1 MTKTPNM
8 KTIPVADFYGS
19 DYVDYASYDNLRKIA
34 SVVDG
39 QKNAARKVLHTVL
52 EKNVRGKKI
61 KVSQLASKVAE
72 YTEYLHGDV
81 SGVIVTMGQDFPGTN
96 NLPLLQ
102 RSGNFGTRFHNEA
115 SASRYIHSYGKDV
128 FFELFKK
135 DDINFGTRF
144 HNEAS
149 ASRYIHSYGKD
160 VFFELFKKDDIDILK
175 QQYFE
180 GQRIEPMFFVP
191 SLPMILINGSD
202 GVSSGFAQKILPRS
216 PEKIKQYLTHRLQ
229 GKGSYYKFEP
239 HFNGFNGVIEQG
251 DNPSQWKIKGV
262 INRKSIN
269 KVEILEIPV
278 GYELKGYLKVLD
290 TLEEKKVIQSYR
302 DKSEDDI
309 FKFEVSIASKDLKNW
324 SDEELLQKLKLV
336 KTVTENYTVIDENNK
351 IQVYNSPKEIMDK
364 YIEVK
369 MEYMK
374 RRKENNLARLQ
385 ESILFDQSKYKFIE
399 MIVNDELIVNKRKK
413 SDIEKDLHKVLDI
426 LDRNGSYDYLL
437 NMSISTLTSERMKQL
452 ENNIKDN
459 QKRLK
464 ELNQKTLEKLWLE
477 DLS

>member
-8 KTIPVADFYGS
+8 KTIPVEDFYGS

-52 EKNVRGKKI
+52 EKNIRGKKI
-61 KVSQLASKVAE
+61 KVSQIASKVAE

-81 SGVIVTMGQDFPGTN
+81 SGVIVTMGQDFAGSN

-102 RSGNFGTRFHNEA
+102 KSGNFGTRFHNEA
-115 SASRYIHSYGKDV
+115 SASRYIH
-128 FFELFKK
+128 
-135 DDINFGTRF
+135 T
-144 HNEAS
+144 
-149 ASRYIHSYGKD
+149 YGKD

-202 GVSSGFAQKILPRS
+202 GVSSGFAQKILPRN
-216 PEKIKQYLTHRLQ
+216 PDKIKQYLSQRLQ

-269 KVEILEIPV
+269 KIEILEIPV

-290 TLEEKKVIQSYR
+290 TLEDKKVIQSYR

-324 SDEELLQKLKLV
+324 SDEDLLQKLKLV

-374 RRKENNLARLQ
+374 LRKENNLARLQ
-385 ESILFDQSKYKFIE
+385 EAILFDQSKYKFIE

-413 SDIEKDLHKVLDI
+413 ADIEKDLNKVNEI

-437 NMSISTLTSERMKQL
+437 NMSISTLTAERMKQL
-452 ENNIKDN
+452 ENNIKEN

>member
-1 MTKTPNM
+1 MTKTPKM
-8 KTIPVADFYGS
+8 KTVTVGEFYGS

-81 SGVIVTMGQDFPGTN
+81 SGVIVTMGQDFPGAN

-115 SASRYIHSYGKDV
+115 SASRYIH
-128 FFELFKK
+128 
-135 DDINFGTRF
+135 
-144 HNEAS
+144 A
-149 ASRYIHSYGKD
+149 YGKD

-216 PEKIKQYLTHRLQ
+216 PEKIKQYLSQKLQ

-251 DNPSQWKIKGV
+251 ENPAQWKIKGV

-351 IQVYNSPKEIMDK
+351 IRVYNSPQEIMDK
-364 YIEVK
+364 YIDVK

-374 RRKENNLARLQ
+374 LRKDNNLARLQ
-385 ESILFDQSKYKFIE
+385 EDILFDQSKYKFIE

-413 SDIEKDLHKVLDI
+413 SDIEKDLHKVDEI

-437 NMSISTLTSERMKQL
+437 NMSISTLTAERMKQL

>member
-1 MTKTPNM
+1 MTKTSNM
-8 KTIPVADFYGS
+8 KTVPVEDFYGS

-52 EKNVRGKKI
+52 EKNIRGKKI
-61 KVSQLASKVAE
+61 KVSQIASKVAE

-81 SGVIVTMGQDFPGTN
+81 SGVIVTMGQDFAGAN

-102 RSGNFGTRFHNEA
+102 KSGNFGTRFHNEA
-115 SASRYIHSYGKDV
+115 SASRYIH
-128 FFELFKK
+128 
-135 DDINFGTRF
+135 T
-144 HNEAS
+144 
-149 ASRYIHSYGKD
+149 YGKD

-202 GVSSGFAQKILPRS
+202 GVSSGFAQKILPRN
-216 PEKIKQYLTHRLQ
+216 PDKIKQYLTQRLQ

-239 HFNGFNGVIEQG
+239 YFNGFNGVIEQG
-251 DNPSQWKIKGV
+251 ENPSQWKIKGV
-262 INRKSIN
+262 VKRKSIN
-269 KVEILEIPV
+269 KVEILEVPI

-309 FKFEVSIASKDLKNW
+309 FKFEVSIPSKELKEW

-351 IQVYNSPKEIMDK
+351 IQVYNSPQEIMDK
-364 YIEVK
+364 YIDVK

-374 RRKENNLARLQ
+374 LRKENNLARLQ
-385 ESILFDQSKYKFIE
+385 EHILFDQSKYKFIE

-413 SDIEKDLHKVLDI
+413 TDIEKDLHKVDEI

-437 NMSISTLTSERMKQL
+437 NMSISTLTDERMKQL
-452 ENNIKDN
+452 ENNIKEN

>member
-135 DDINFGTRF
+135 DDI
-144 HNEAS
+144 
-149 ASRYIHSYGKD
+149 
-160 VFFELFKKDDIDILK
+160 DILK

-216 PEKIKQYLTHRLQ
+216 PEKIKQYLTQRLQ

-251 DNPSQWKIKGV
+251 DNPAQWKIKGV

-324 SDEELLQKLKLV
+324 SDEEILQKLKLV

-452 ENNIKDN
+452 ENSIKDN